1 MRQNFDFAPFFGS
14 TVGFDHV
21 FDLLQSATQVGQT
34 AKSFPPYDIE
44 RTGKDAYRIILAV
57 AGFTS
62 EELTLTAE
70 RNLLTVE
77 GKRTAGDPQHE
88 QREVLHRGIGAQA
101 FKQTFQLADHV
112 KVTSAN
118 LADGLLTVEL
128 VREIPE
134 VMRPRQIQIGGKVS
148 ERGTSQ
154 IAHQAAWLKEGPIC
168 LSCEGKEQ

>member
-1 MRQNFDFAPFFGS
+1 MRQTYDFAPLVGS

-21 FDLLQSATQVGQT
+21 FDLLQSATHGGET
-34 AKSFPPYDIE
+34 SDKFPPYDIE
-44 RTGKDAYRIILAV
+44 RTGKDAYRIVLAV

-77 GKRTAGDPQHE
+77 GKRSASDPDGR
-88 QREVLHRGIGAQA
+88 QREVLHRGIGTRA

-112 KVTSAN
+112 KVTSAS
-118 LADGLLTVEL
+118 LADGLLTVDL

-134 VMRPRQIQIGGKVS
+134 IMRPRQIQIGGKAA
-148 ERGTSQ
+148 ERQPSQ
-154 IAHQAAWLKEGPIC
+154 IEAQAA
-168 LSCEGKEQ
+168 

>member
-1 MRQNFDFAPFFGS
+1 MRQNFDFAPLFGS

-21 FDLLQSATQVGQT
+21 FDLLQSATQVGK
-34 AKSFPPYDIE
+34 ADNGFPPYDIE

-57 AGFTS
+57 AGFS
-62 EELTLTAE
+62 SDELTLTTE
-70 RNLLTVE
+70 RNVLTVE
-77 GKRTAGDPQHE
+77 GKHASSSKPE
-88 QREVLHRGIGAQA
+88 REVLHRGIGSRA

-134 VMRPRQIQIGGKVS
+134 VMRPRQIHIGSKAA
-148 ERGTSQ
+148 ERGVSQ
-154 IAHQAAWLKEGPIC
+154 IEHQAA
-168 LSCEGKEQ
+168 